1 MLLYLPVPH
10 THTHIGFHT
19 STFFV
24 TVGEFMGYLQALNIW
39 RRSFAC
45 YILFPSAENW
55 NAKSVTALGH
65 EYHVADL

>member
-1 MLLYLPVPH
+1 MLLYLPVPQM
-10 THTHIGFHT
+10 HIGFCT
-19 STFFV
+19 STFLV

-39 RRSFAC
+39 RWSFAC